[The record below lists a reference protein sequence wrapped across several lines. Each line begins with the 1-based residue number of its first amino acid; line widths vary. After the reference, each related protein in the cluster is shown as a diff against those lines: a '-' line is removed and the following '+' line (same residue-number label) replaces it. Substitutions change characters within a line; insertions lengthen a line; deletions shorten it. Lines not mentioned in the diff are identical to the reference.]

1 MAVAFFFRAMP
12 FHRGGGG
19 GTGYGG
25 GMADSRTLI
34 VGAGATGGYFGG
46 RLAQAGKD
54 VTFLVRP
61 RRAAA
66 LAERGLRIHAPDGGV
81 DVVAARTV
89 TADAVDGPYD
99 LVVLGVKAFAL
110 EQAVADLA
118 PAVGPET
125 VVVPLLNGMRH
136 MEVLRDAFGE
146 RAYGGV
152 CLVMTTLDAD
162 GDIVQL
168 GEIQEIRFGP
178 LSGVPA
184 SRVTEAL
191 TGGGFPAEPSTTILH
206 DMWEKWVLLAS
217 LGAINC
223 LMRGTIGQ
231 VNAAPGGTALA
242 TGIADETVAIA
253 TAAGYPPR
261 TEERLRTMV
270 TGQGVSTTSSMYRD
284 LVQGLPIEADQIVG
298 DMVTRAAALGVA
310 APLLSAAFTNLKVY
324 ELSRG

>member
-1 MAVAFFFRAMP
+1 
-12 FHRGGGG
+12 
-19 GTGYGG
+19 
-25 GMADSRTLI
+25 MADSRTLF

-61 RRAAA
+61 RRAAI
-66 LAERGLRIHAPDGGV
+66 LAERGLRIHAPDGGT
-81 DVVAARTV
+81 DVITPRTV
-89 TADAVDGPYD
+89 TTGAIDGPYD

-110 EQAVADLA
+110 DSAIADLA

-136 MEVLRDAFGE
+136 LDALREAFGE

-152 CLVMTTLDAD
+152 CIVMTTLDGD

-168 GEIQEIRFGP
+168 SGVQHLGFGP
-178 LSGVPA
+178 VSGVPA
-184 SRVTEAL
+184 ERVTEAL
-191 TGGGFPAEPSTTILH
+191 SGGGFPAEASATILH

-217 LGAINC
+217 LGAVNC
-223 LMRGTIGQ
+223 LMRGTVGE
-231 VNAAPGGTALA
+231 VNAAPGGTAFAL
-242 TGIADETVAIA
+242 GIAGEAVAIA

-261 TEERLRTMV
+261 TEDRLRATV
-270 TGQGVSTTSSMYRD
+270 TGKGASSTSSMYRD
-284 LVQGLPIEADQIVG
+284 LVQGLPIEADQIIG
-298 DMVTRAAALGVA
+298 DLVARAAALGVP
-310 APLLSAAFTNLKVY
+310 APLLAATFTNLRVY